1 MMKKITF
8 VFLVCCILVS
18 CGKKSD
24 PEYKVLN
31 KEIKMPTIIINKS
44 S

>member
-1 MMKKITF
+1 MKKITF

>member
-1 MMKKITF
+1 MKKITF
-8 VFLVCCILVS
+8 VLLVCCILVS

-31 KEIKMPTIIINKS
+31 KEIKIPTTIINKS